1 MRRADLLAVAA
12 AAAIVLATLAGAALA
27 RERPAHIERVA
38 AATGALALS
47 NTREG
52 AAIFTA
58 SRMTPGQAIGGT
70 LTLGNTGE
78 QAGRLML
85 SRARLTETPGPGGGR
100 LSDVLTLRVDDITT
114 GTPREVVSGELG
126 GLSTILLHDLPGGA
140 TRTYRFTIAFPDGG
154 PHGADNAYAG
164 ASLRVDYE
172 WLTEAIAPTPTP
184 TAEPQVPR
192 TAPGTVPPPAAPVQ
206 PAGRTPNNPALAP
219 RLALRIPHQRVM
231 HTDFV
236 RVFARCSERCSVR
249 FAGRATTAPRRGKAR
264 VLRRRGLFRGERRA
278 RVVRVRRE
286 HAVRLRLTPAGRA
299 VLRRTLDARGR
310 VGVVITATVR
320 GSRGTRKVRKRIV
333 LHTTLI
339 RNGKRIS
346 FRY

>member
-12 AAAIVLATLAGAALA
+12 AAALVLALLAGGALA
-27 RERPAHIERVA
+27 RERPAQIERVA
-38 AATGALALS
+38 AATGALSLS

-58 SRMTPGQAIGGT
+58 AGMVPGQAVTGT
-70 LTLGNTGE
+70 LTLGNTGD

-85 SRARLTETPGPGGGR
+85 SRTRMSETPGPGGGR
-100 LSDVLTLRVDDITT
+100 LSDVLTLRIDDVSD
-114 GTPREVVSGELG
+114 GAPREVLTGELG
-126 GLSTILLHDLPGGA
+126 GLSTILLHDLAGGA
-140 TRTYRFTIAFPDGG
+140 QRTYRFTIAFPDGG

-164 ASLRVDYE
+164 ASLRVDYA
-172 WLTEAIAPTPTP
+172 WLTEAIA
-184 TAEPQVPR
+184 EPAVPR
-192 TAPGTVPPPAAPVQ
+192 VAPATVPPPAAPVA
-206 PAGRTPNNPALAP
+206 PSGRTPDDPALAP

-231 HTDFV
+231 HTDYV
-236 RVFARCSERCSVR
+236 RVFARCSERCTVR

-264 VLRRRGLFRGERRA
+264 LLKRRGVFRGERRA

-286 HAVRLRLTPAGRA
+286 RAVRLRLAPAGRA
-299 VLRRTLDARGR
+299 VLRRTLDRHGR
-310 VGVVITATVR
+310 VGVVIRARVR
-320 GSRGTRKVRKRIV
+320 GSRGARTVRKRIV

-346 FRY
+346 YR